1 MDRVVRRHRTIPCEQ
16 GDPEVA
22 RSTYIKAEAELAGA
36 GRVSFDPTGDT
47 FRAGQRVKLAEAQQ
61 PAGQAAYSNILDLA
75 VATSVMTRVRGAFGS
90 RPLPSTPTW
99 SQTGHSI
106 TSCSAPDARGGPQQ
120 QDRGQGQRPGH
131 EPAAARSAAAYWAT
145 PSPKDQS
152 SRPTSTRL
160 TNTFLGGRR
169 RGSAGRSGAIPAGAR

>member
-90 RPLPSTPTW
+90 RPLPSTSTW

-120 QDRGQGQRPGH
+120 QDRGQGQRPG
-131 EPAAARSAAAYWAT
+131 
-145 PSPKDQS
+145 
-152 SRPTSTRL
+152 SRAGGGPV
-160 TNTFLGGRR
+160 GGRVLGDALPKGPVLPADLDQAHEHVPR
-169 RGSAGRSGAIPAGAR
+169 RSTPR